1 MVKDSD
7 HSSKYFP
14 SNIWRVSIHQN
25 FVLLKFRAIL
35 YSYLCLQSFT
45 SGFETSL
52 WLITWLQVVII
63 ALVPSCIIFTQAL
76 WAQVI
81 VYLMAHLI
89 VMYSL
94 KVVSWYA
101 LHPFTYFINTM
112 WSFIRCAP
120 GLCSRASVI
129 LDLIIS
135 PLICIVNF
143 DFLLMTLWP
152 TDES

>member
-1 MVKDSD
+1 MLMYLLYVHMNSYI
-7 HSSKYFP
+7 HELLIVFTLTRFHLWFW
-14 SNIWRVSIHQN
+14 NI
-25 FVLLKFRAIL
+25 L
-35 YSYLCLQSFT
+35 
-45 SGFETSL
+45 
-52 WLITWLQVVII
+52 VVNNRWFHD
-63 ALVPSCIIFTQAL
+63 ALVPNDINFTQAL

-81 VYLMAHLI
+81 AYLMAHLM

-101 LHPFTYFINTM
+101 LHPFTNFMNTM

-135 PLICIVNF
+135 PLTCIVNF
-143 DFLLMTLWP
+143 DFLLMTL
-152 TDES
+152 